1 MSTQLAQLLSA
12 AIAYLI
18 GSIPFSLLIAKW
30 FGGIDLRQFGSGN
43 VGATNVARALGAR
56 WGALALACDAAKGMI
71 AVGMLPTLV
80 TVPSDQLV
88 HQQVLVAIFAV
99 LGHMFS
105 LFLSLKG
112 GKGVATALGAVI
124 LLSPWTTLYALLAFI
139 VAMATTRIVSL
150 SSIVA
155 AVTYAIVQMCLYQS
169 DLWSSKNWSLGT
181 FSTVVP
187 LLIIFRHRA
196 NIVRIRQGTESQLTF
211 GRKPSAEGD
220 NSNSQTE

>member
-1 MSTQLAQLLSA
+1 MSTQLAHLLSA
-12 AIAYLI
+12 VIAYLI

-43 VGATNVARALGAR
+43 VGATNVARALGAK

-71 AVGMLPTLV
+71 AVGLLPKLV
-80 TVPSDQLV
+80 TVPADQLV
-88 HQQVLVAIFAV
+88 HQQVQVAIFAV

-105 LFLSLKG
+105 VFLRLKG

-139 VAMATTRIVSL
+139 VAMGITRIVSL

-155 AVTYAIVQMCLYQS
+155 AVAYAIAQMCLYQS
-169 DLWSSKNWSLGT
+169 ALWSSQNWSLGT
-181 FSTVVP
+181 FSTLVP
-187 LLIIFRHRA
+187 VLIIFQHRT
-196 NIVRIRQGTESQLTF
+196 NIVRILQGTERQLTF
-211 GRKPSAEGD
+211 GRKKIAEKD
-220 NSNSQTE
+220 NATSETE